1 LAELK
6 DVDVERV
13 DAVDRPA
20 TRRKWLILKS
30 EEEDEEMVNL
40 DELQKAALAAIEALA
55 KDAGNEGLEISEAAV
70 EALNTLAKLL
80 GANTQFKAK
89 AKPDKDKEGESDQGY
104 GYGEGYPE
112 PKKPAKKDDAVLK
125 ALEEHGKL
133 LAEIRDALKPV
144 AKSALASKQPEGDE
158 VKKSAPR
165 KWGEGLF
172 VDVVFG
178 PQG

>member
-1 LAELK
+1 MAELK

-40 DELQKAALAAIEALA
+40 DELQKAALTAIEALA
-55 KDAGNEGLEISEAAV
+55 KDAGDEGLEISEAAV

-80 GANTQFKAK
+80 GADTQFKAK
-89 AKPDKDKEGESDQGY
+89 AKPDKGDKGGADE
-104 GYGEGYPE
+104 YGEDYPE

-144 AKSALASKQPEGDE
+144 AKSAPPSKQPEGDE